1 MNILIKLQNFWR
13 YMCKIMSF
21 AKCKKIKINNNTI
34 DSTDIQFINIHNTL
48 NSIQI
53 KIDNLE
59 VIVQSLLKITNVT
72 NLSDNLQDDYV
83 NIK

>member
-1 MNILIKLQNFWR
+1 MNILIKLQNIWR
-13 YMCKIMSF
+13 YICKIMSF
-21 AKCKKIKINNNTI
+21 TRCKKIKINNNTV

-59 VIVQSLLKITNVT
+59 VIVQSLLKITTVT